1 MAVYTLVSASGSPGV
16 TSTVLAL
23 ASVWPR
29 PVIVV
34 EADPTGGSA
43 ILAGYFRGQQRPAGL
58 VDLVPAQRAGLLAAT
73 VARIAFPIPDT
84 SASVLV
90 GAHSHEQAL
99 GLAQLWD
106 PMAEVLRDIAS
117 DGVDVIVD
125 AGRLGLEGSA
135 TPLVE
140 RSDLTVLVARS
151 NLPGLVGARSWAE
164 ALTEG
169 VVPGHQVQL
178 LLIGAGRPYGAGE
191 VSRALGLPVLAGV
204 EWDPER
210 AAVFSDG
217 APAPQSRWRKD
228 PAAAFAA
235 SGYMGSMG
243 QVCELMMRAAAQDGA
258 ERGLRARLVAQFG
271 EGVSND

>member
-16 TSTVLAL
+16 TSTVLGL
-23 ASVWPR
+23 ATVWPR

-43 ILAGYFRGQQRPAGL
+43 ILAGFFRGQVRPAGL

-73 VARIAFPIPDT
+73 LTRIAYPIPDT

-99 GLAQLWD
+99 GLSQLWE
-106 PMAEVLRDIAS
+106 PLAEVLRDLAS
-117 DGVDVIVD
+117 DGADVIVD

-140 RSDLTVLVARS
+140 RSDLTLLVARS
-151 NLPGLVGARSWAE
+151 NLPAVVGARSWAE
-164 ALTEG
+164 SLAEG
-169 VVPGHQVQL
+169 VVPGHQAQL
-178 LLIGAGRPYGAGE
+178 LLVGVGRPYAAGE
-191 VSRALGLPVLAGV
+191 VSRALGLPVLGGV
-204 EWDPER
+204 EWDPDR

-217 APAPQSRWRKD
+217 ASAPQSRWRKD
-228 PAAAFAA
+228 AGAAFAA
-235 SGYMGSMG
+235 SGYVRSIS
-243 QVCELMMRAAAQDGA
+243 QVCELMMRAAAQDGT
-258 ERGLRARLVAQFG
+258 ERGLRARLVAQLG
-271 EGVSND
+271 EGNTQ